1 MKVKIYHD
9 RQACIDCK
17 SCTMLA
23 PTHFGDGE
31 DGKVTLIGG
40 KEEKDLVFVK
50 EVEVDEEGLE
60 EIKSAAESCPV
71 GAIKYEVEKS

>member
-9 RQACIDCK
+9 RQACINCK

-23 PTHFGDGE
+23 PTHFGDDENGE
-31 DGKVTLIGG
+31 VVLIGG

-50 EVEVDEEGLE
+50 EVEVDEAQLE

-71 GAIKYEVEKS
+71 GAIKYKVEK